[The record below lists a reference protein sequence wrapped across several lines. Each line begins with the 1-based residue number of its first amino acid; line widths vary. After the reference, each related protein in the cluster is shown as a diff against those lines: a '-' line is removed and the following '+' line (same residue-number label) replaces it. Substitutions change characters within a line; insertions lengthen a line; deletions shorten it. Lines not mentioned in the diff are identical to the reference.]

1 MKLQQINLITQPTI
15 TTNEYNNI
23 TYRHRTE
30 FYVDYIT
37 VNAQSY
43 YTHIFDDG
51 IFKTKVAG
59 LQTKVICYSKRVK

>member
-1 MKLQQINLITQPTI
+1 MNIVTEPTEI
-15 TTNEYNNI
+15 EQN
-23 TYRHRTE
+23 
-30 FYVDYIT
+30 FYVDYIK

-59 LQTKVICYSKRVK
+59 LQMKVICYSKRVK